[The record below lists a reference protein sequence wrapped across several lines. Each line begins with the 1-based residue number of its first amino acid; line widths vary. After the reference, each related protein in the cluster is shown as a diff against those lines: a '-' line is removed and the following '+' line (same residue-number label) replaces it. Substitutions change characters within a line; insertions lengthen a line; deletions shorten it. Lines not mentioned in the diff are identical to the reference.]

1 MKIYITVI
9 GSSIVPDKRVYDLA
23 YKVGYEI
30 GKRKA
35 VLVCG
40 GRGGVMEA
48 AAKGAKDAGGTTVGI
63 LPGFSRS
70 EANPYIDIAI
80 PTGMSHARNAINV
93 LAGDSVI
100 VVHGGPGTLSE
111 IGLALAYGK
120 PVIALRP
127 SGGVASLLADRL
139 IGSFKIHRADSPEEA
154 VEKAFSLSKFSN
166 SVF

>member
-9 GSSIVPDKRVYDLA
+9 GSSVIPNKRVYDLA
-23 YKVGYEI
+23 YRIGYEI
-30 GKRKA
+30 GRRKA
-35 VLVCG
+35 ILVCG

-48 AAKGAKDAGGTTVGI
+48 AAKGAKEAGGTTVGI
-63 LPGFSRS
+63 LPGFDRS

-93 LAGDSVI
+93 LAGDSII

-111 IGLALAYGK
+111 VGLALAYGK
-120 PVIALRP
+120 PVIALRT

-139 IGSFKIHRADSPEEA
+139 IGSFKVHGVDSPQEA
-154 VEKAFSLSKFSN
+154 VEKAILLSKARERL
-166 SVF
+166 